1 MLTKIAYE
9 TLLEKYGKVAS
20 FTIWSAANTRKVT
33 SNIDDLSI
41 FDDPSVTNKLNA
53 DYIFVALNGAGH
65 PSAMADCEKPDWN
78 NFHSGYAYSKDY
90 KLRYAIAGTKY
101 EGSYITDLIKYY
113 PEVHSEKVRK
123 VLKNNTQLVEE
134 KMRRLEEELRI
145 LEASNNGRKPT
156 IIALGTLA
164 YNYLSRQFTPFG
176 YTIKKATH
184 YSAYISAANYKNHIA
199 SF

>member
-9 TLLEKYGKVAS
+9 KLLEKYGKVAS
-20 FTIWSAANTRKVT
+20 FAIWSPANTGKVT
-33 SNIDDLSI
+33 SNVDDLSI
-41 FDDPSVTNKLNA
+41 FNDPSVINKLNA

-65 PSAMADCEKPDWN
+65 PSSADDTEKPDWN
-78 NFHSGYAYSKDY
+78 NFHSGYVYSKDY

-123 VLKNNTQLVEE
+123 VLKNNPQLVVGN
-134 KMRRLEEELRI
+134 MRRLEEELGI
-145 LEASNNGRKPT
+145 LEASSGHKPE

-164 YNYLSRQFTPFG
+164 YHYLSRHFTPIG

-199 SF
+199 SL